1 MTVLHG
7 STCGHFWS
15 GLVLNQI
22 LSHGSNF
29 YTLIWPL
36 FELIPICS
44 NRLTCIMKPARGV
57 LLAPC
62 FSTRLSNLSPLP
74 LVSVRTL
81 LVCSTRSHCVLTT
94 FCFFVSNPDTSLCSA
109 LSLLN
114 SFSQLS
120 GFNINFEKSDFFQ
133 LVVVQKLWVLPIFYL
148 KIEYHKLSYLG
159 VSVTQKHKDL
169 FKENFLNLSKKI
181 T

>member
-1 MTVLHG
+1 M
-7 STCGHFWS
+7 
-15 GLVLNQI
+15 GLPVGTFG
-22 LSHGSNF
+22 SHGSNF
-29 YTLIWPL
+29 YTLIWPV

-44 NRLTCIMKPARGV
+44 NRSTCIMKPARGV

-94 FCFFVSNPDTSLCSA
+94 FCFFVSNPDTSLCLA

-120 GFNINFEKSDFFQ
+120 AFNINFEKSDFF
-133 LVVVQKLWVLPIFYL
+133 PISGSA
-148 KIEYHKLSYLG
+148 EALG
-159 VSVTQKHKDL
+159 LAHLL
-169 FKENFLNLSKKI
+169 FKN
-181 T
+181 